1 MDLREEVKMR
11 SGITAEGSWRNG
23 AMVTLIEPEVVASR
37 SSASAL
43 AEDEAGWGTMV
54 MLMEPDIVLMERRSY
69 SWKVP
74 VMLLDTSL
82 MTVERDMMED

>member
-1 MDLREEVKMR
+1 MR
-11 SGITAEGSWRNG
+11 SGVTAEGSWRNG

-37 SSASAL
+37 SSASAF
-43 AEDEAGWGTMV
+43 ADEAGWGTMV

-82 MTVERDMMED
+82 MTVERDMMEDYWTSDC